1 MSFST
6 AISALVKTAV
16 SAVET
21 QFLETISKDYNLPLE
36 ELKAKYKAT
45 AESASFKRPYK
56 RKATADVVDET
67 GQKVEIKKSKD
78 DDRLLCK
85 GTTAKREPCKFHA
98 LKGGCYCK
106 RHQDAFDLDEA
117 KRSGK
122 ELPTVEKQA
131 KDTGRVDPVHT
142 HKPDAEVHESC
153 DLCQSHGPVLG
164 AFDAETVEERLA
176 NIIKASVEEE
186 EPPRVTRP
194 ATGPIKTPRV
204 EEEEEEEYS
213 NMDDFFDSSFDKV
226 HAEMEVSDADSPVLE

>member
-36 ELKAKYKAT
+36 ELKAKYKVT

-106 RHQDAFDLDEA
+106 RHQDAFDLEEA

-122 ELPTVEKQA
+122 ELPTVEKPA

-186 EPPRVTRP
+186 ETPRVTRP

-213 NMDDFFDSSFDKV
+213 NMDDFFDKV